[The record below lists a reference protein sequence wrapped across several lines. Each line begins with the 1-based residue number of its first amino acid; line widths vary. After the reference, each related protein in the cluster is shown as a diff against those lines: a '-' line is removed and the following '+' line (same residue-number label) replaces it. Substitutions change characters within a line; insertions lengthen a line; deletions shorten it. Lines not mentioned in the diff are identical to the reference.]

1 MPLPRR
7 LWGLREGFPSFG
19 PAWGG
24 RKALEALP
32 VPGSMA
38 SLQTGAPHTQPPLAV
53 WKHCAPEALTQAS
66 GVVELLRG
74 GHKDM
79 AALWGPPDVPVT
91 ERPPPRRWPRSIAER
106 VAVWSLGV
114 VCGLGRACGWGS
126 EGADQWRGGLTGAAL
141 GQWRARGPSA
151 HAGERPGGVCDKWG
165 RRVRSPDGRWW
176 PASSE
181 TGSRGWG
188 RGWGTGRAVSI

>member
-74 GHKDM
+74 GHKDL

-91 ERPPPRRWPRSIAER
+91 ERPPPPE
-106 VAVWSLGV
+106 VAKVHS
-114 VCGLGRACGWGS
+114 RACGGMVP
-126 EGADQWRGGLTGAAL
+126 RGGLWPGTCMWL
-141 GQWRARGPSA
+141 GLRG
-151 HAGERPGGVCDKWG
+151 C
-165 RRVRSPDGRWW
+165 
-176 PASSE
+176 
-181 TGSRGWG
+181 
-188 RGWGTGRAVSI
+188 